1 MIAAPPPSA
10 SNAASAS
17 PAMTAG
23 MESSHQATTAFLTAR
38 KFAQFL
44 QQQQQQQRQKELNET
59 TPPTTTTMTTPDV
72 SQIVCPK
79 KRQRQ
84 EIRQSF
90 GDTEED
96 DDEEG
101 ITKLDVEDVKLLPL
115 ELLRARWESRPES
128 PSADS
133 AGGSSTGSSN
143 EIGLGR
149 EVKKRRLDELLSK
162 KFSVADSPPNSTSAA
177 SSISPPPVVSSSTPQ
192 QQQQQHQ
199 SSPDISVKKVNR
211 RKPSSP
217 VSSLA
222 FAHPATSTS
231 SILSVRPPSELFAK
245 NDRPIPPR
253 QSPVPRRTNSKSPH
267 RQQQQQQHQQ
277 QQQLFLNNIKQE
289 ENESELLKGQ
299 LMQLQLAQAALLS
312 GAVASSTSS
321 PTGSAFPGL
330 AGLSGSGNP
339 LLYYG
344 YYAQMLQGLQAQQ
357 QKLLEQ
363 LASQKQRF
371 MASPNAT
378 ATRHDA
384 TKLLMASPSHG
395 SGHLLSANDSH
406 KRNVS
411 LD

>member
-23 MESSHQATTAFLTAR
+23 MDSSHQAASAYLTAR
-38 KFAQFL
+38 KFAEFL
-44 QQQQQQQRQKELNET
+44 QHQQHQQQQQQQQQQRQKELNET
-59 TPPTTTTMTTPDV
+59 TSPTTTAATDI
-72 SQIVCPK
+72 SQIIVCPK

-96 DDEEG
+96 EDEEG
-101 ITKLDVEDVKLLPL
+101 ITKLEDEAKLLPL
-115 ELLRARWESRPES
+115 ELLRARWEGRAES

-162 KFSVADSPPNSTSAA
+162 KFSVADSPPNSASAA

-192 QQQQQHQ
+192 KQQQQQP
-199 SSPDISVKKVNR
+199 STENSVKKVNR

-245 NDRPIPPR
+245 NDRQIQPR
-253 QSPVPRRTNSKSPH
+253 PSPVPRRPNSKSPH
-267 RQQQQQQHQQ
+267 RQQHQQQQQHQQ
-277 QQQLFLNNIKQE
+277 IYVNNIKQE

-371 MASPNAT
+371 ISSPNSNST
-378 ATRHDA
+378 A
-384 TKLLMASPSHG
+384 TKLLMASPSH
-395 SGHLLSANDSH
+395 LLSANDPH

-411 LD
+411 FVYES